1 MTIGETTQALSLHPI
16 QTIFK
21 VDPNCIAFFCKRLDI
36 LVLNIHEP
44 ETTVFT
50 TNNIISTLISPR
62 SKLKYIRYTNN
73 TKKCTIR
80 FCQLIKSPTR
90 HEPTMI
96 Q

>member
-1 MTIGETTQALSLHPI
+1 MKIGETAHSLHPI

-21 VDPNCIAFFCKRLDI
+21 VNPIAFFCKRLDI

-50 TNNIISTLISPR
+50 TNNIISTLTTSPR
-62 SKLKYIRYTNN
+62 SMLKYIIQ
-73 TKKCTIR
+73 TIQR
-80 FCQLIKSPTR
+80 NVHASKILSFDKVNQ
-90 HEPTMI
+90 